1 MIIMLLLI
9 PNIELKYA
17 IMMRIIRMMMLIL
30 MKTVPHP
37 VSRLEV
43 CRYDDNQDEDV
54 DFDEDNAS
62 PRIPT

>member
-1 MIIMLLLI
+1 
-9 PNIELKYA
+9 
-17 IMMRIIRMMMLIL
+17 

-43 CRYDDNQDEDV
+43 CHYDDDNQDEDV

-62 PRIPT
+62 PPYLLFVTDTTDGVCKKIPWCKFLQI